1 MRALLTDFFAR
12 SPAMA
17 GPVFAILLFFTVF
30 ALVVAYLVWGK
41 RERFDALAAIALDDG
56 EPARRADDE

>member
-17 GPVFAILLFFTVF
+17 GPIVAILVFFCVF
-30 ALVVAYLVWGK
+30 ALVIVYLMSGK
-41 RERFDALAAIALDDG
+41 RERFDALAAIPLEG
-56 EPARRADDE
+56 EPTRRGHDE